1 MTRCLAPNC
10 QMGGL
15 GCDNMT
21 VVLCLLLHGQPYST
35 LAAKCSKNL
44 ANGEASSSSSSS
56 SPADTVPSK

>member
-21 VVLCLLLHGQPYST
+21 VVLCLLLHDQPYSV
-35 LAAKCSKNL
+35 LAEKCLKSL
-44 ANGEASSSSSSS
+44 ANGEPTSTTAEPT
-56 SPADTVPSK
+56 PAK